1 MHEKI
6 YKNVSSAAS
15 GLVLC
20 KLDLPLRTPLSPSA
34 KSPPTLS
41 SKKAFAFFPGP
52 GNRNRRQKRLRRF
65 LWPLPSLFSSG
76 RFAFFKAAFRS
87 PPRAAPSPRPS
98 RFRRPISKSC
108 RLPSLSPRRPASQ
121 SCRLPSLG
129 PRRPLFPE
137 AAAAESLR
145 EPAAICRNFT
155 LQPSPRA
162 PRRGPAAFA
171 KSSPPVPCSLRQELP
186 AGIKPISAKN
196 TT

>member
-41 SKKAFAFFPGP
+41 SKKAFAFSPGSD
-52 GNRNRRQKRLRRF
+52 NRNRRQKRLRLF

-108 RLPSLSPRRPASQ
+108 RLPSLSPRRP
-121 SCRLPSLG
+121 
-129 PRRPLFPE
+129 LFPE

-162 PRRGPAAFA
+162 PRRCLAAFA
-171 KSSPPVPCSLRQELP
+171 KSCAPVPCRLRQELP